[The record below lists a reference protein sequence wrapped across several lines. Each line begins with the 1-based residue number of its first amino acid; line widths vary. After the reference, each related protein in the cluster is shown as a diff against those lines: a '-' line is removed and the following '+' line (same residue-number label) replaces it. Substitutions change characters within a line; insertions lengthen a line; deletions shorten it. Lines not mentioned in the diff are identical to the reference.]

1 MDNMIVYD
9 GSPWFKVH
17 KEDIIDDFG
26 RVDYDF
32 HRISAPKSS
41 IAIICS
47 NDYSDFLLLKE
58 WRPALNAVFY
68 TLPGG
73 AQEPGEDA
81 IGCLLREVDE
91 ETSLMVGNV
100 EKIGSTISN
109 GSYFF
114 CEDEVF
120 LCTANLADVRLDLMK
135 ESKIRGFEII
145 SWVEF
150 EKKLLSSK
158 QISGVLSALYM
169 AKAHLSIKI

>member
-1 MDNMIVYD
+1 MIVYD
-9 GSPWFKVH
+9 GSPWFVVH
-17 KEDIIDDFG
+17 KEDIIDDSG
-26 RVDYDF
+26 GVDYDF

-47 NDYSDFLLLKE
+47 DDYSYFLLLKE

-73 AQEPGEDA
+73 GQEPGEGA
-81 IGCLLREVDE
+81 LGCLIREIKE
-91 ETSLMVGNV
+91 ETGLAVANI
-100 EKIGSTISN
+100 EQIGSSISN

-114 CEDEVF
+114 CEDEIF
-120 LCTANLADVRLDLMK
+120 LCTANLSDARLDLVK
-135 ESKIRGFEII
+135 EGKIRGFEIM

-150 EKKLLSSK
+150 DKKMLISK

-169 AKAHLSIKI
+169 AKAHLSNKVRI